1 MQRRRFLAATASATA
16 LGLAGCTQ
24 EPGDRDD
31 GGDTATSPDDGGPGS
46 QPEGTDGVTDT
57 NTPEAET
64 SETDT
69 PEPEGEGTTG
79 ASDQAWG
86 SGGRMDGVTFSFS
99 SQSPETGEDRD
110 VADISFDTEAGEVVV
125 DGTISGSDSC
135 KRATLGSLEYDES
148 AGKLTVGVETT
159 NIENCEVGAQ
169 ALVGIDYEGTF
180 EVDGELP
187 TEVTVSHDGQDV
199 AGAAHESSTAMGD
212 PPTTTSE

>member
-1 MQRRRFLAATASATA
+1 MQRRKFLTATAAATA

-24 EPGDRDD
+24 EPGERD
-31 GGDTATSPDDGGPGS
+31 GNGDTQTSPGDGGPGS
-46 QPEGTDGVTDT
+46 QPEGTDGVTET

-64 SETDT
+64 PETDT
-69 PEPEGEGTTG
+69 PDPEGDGTNG
-79 ASDQAWG
+79 VSDQAWG
-86 SGGRMDGVTFSFS
+86 SGGRMDGVPYSFS
-99 SQSPETGEDRD
+99 SQSPETGENRD

-135 KRATLGSLEYDES
+135 KRATLGSLDYDES

-159 NIENCEVGAQ
+159 QIEGCEAGTM

-180 EVDGELP
+180 EFDGDLP
-187 TEVTVSHDGQDV
+187 SDVTVTHDGQGV
-199 AGAAHESSTAMGD
+199 ASAAHGSSSATAV